1 MQPQPVE
8 AGKLAEARA
17 RAEARRLAEGD
28 DAAAAEGAAAEQ
40 GTDTADPGHEL
51 ISWARGLDGFV
62 LNVDVAAFP
71 EGRGLATNRAVS
83 PGEVLMFIPD
93 DHMINLRR
101 DASSFR
107 GRNVWSMMAGELLK
121 ELDKGEESLWSR
133 YIRAMPAASALPLN
147 LPALQPPVARLV
159 AAYSAGLPL
168 DSGSQLDGSVSGAML
183 QAKTEQGLGCAEE
196 LRALTPVLPE
206 MAPWACS
213 MVLSR
218 EFNILTGRGGEL
230 WPVSDMQNH
239 NADSAK
245 RGTKHIKEHRGLR
258 GHGLVAKRP
267 YAKGEQ
273 IFDYYGLLSN
283 LALLT
288 QYGFVTPDNPVGT
301 MDVIDMGALTAR
313 VGACIALTP

>member
-1 MQPQPVE
+1 
-8 AGKLAEARA
+8 
-17 RAEARRLAEGD
+17 
-28 DAAAAEGAAAEQ
+28 
-40 GTDTADPGHEL
+40 
-51 ISWARGLDGFV
+51 
-62 LNVDVAAFP
+62 
-71 EGRGLATNRAVS
+71 
-83 PGEVLMFIPD
+83 MFIPD
-93 DHMINLRR
+93 DHMIDLRR

-133 YIRAMPAASALPLN
+133 YIRAMPAATALPLN
-147 LPALQPPVARLV
+147 LPALQPPVARLM

-168 DSGSQLDGSVSGAML
+168 DSGSHLDGSVSGSVL
-183 QAKTEQGLGCAEE
+183 QSKTDQGLGCAEE
-196 LRALTPVLPE
+196 LRAHTRVHPE
-206 MAPWACS
+206 MATWACS

-218 EFNILTGRGGEL
+218 EFNILTGMGGEL

-239 NADSAK
+239 NADAAK
-245 RGTKHIKEHRGLR
+245 RGTTHIKEHQGKR

-288 QYGFVTPDNPVGT
+288 QYGFVTPGNPVGT
-301 MDVIDMGALTAR
+301 MDVIDMGTLSST
-313 VGACIALTP
+313 VGTCSSLRRANLSPYHHSVVRGG